1 MTTIVA
7 RSRAGDPRQPLQSG
21 PRGRHRP
28 RWRGAGSGVLAGTR
42 EAVELPE
49 AKRGAHL
56 RRGVRKAVEAVNGE
70 ITGVIHALDAVG
82 QVAVDAAAR

>member
-1 MTTIVA
+1 
-7 RSRAGDPRQPLQSG
+7 
-21 PRGRHRP
+21 
-28 RWRGAGSGVLAGTR
+28 LAGTR
-42 EAVELPE
+42 EAVELHE

-70 ITGVIHALDAVG
+70 ITGAIHALDAVG